1 MKDIRSCESGSQQE
15 LEEIRA
21 LYQKEALQR
30 RLLYNQV
37 GFSFWTSIQDAV
49 LYTAFSNV
57 QYALFDV
64 ELVFAKCA
72 MSIHLRRKG
81 G

>member
-1 MKDIRSCESGSQQE
+1 MFNKQAIKAAGDLKKSDVGSQQE

-37 GFSFWTSIQDAV
+37 RRLILQFVS
-49 LYTAFSNV
+49 
-57 QYALFDV
+57 LFR
-64 ELVFAKCA
+64 F
-72 MSIHLRRKG
+72 
-81 G
+81 